1 MNNYLKEVELS
12 EEQKALYD
20 LMENTRKNI
29 FITGKAGT
37 GKSYLLKYFKEHTKK
52 DVLYTAPTGIAAI
65 NVGAVT
71 IHSAFGFDNLK
82 DGVKFFRLS
91 REKIDILRNLEVLII
106 DEISMVRVDVL
117 EQDDKIFQFYN
128 YTDKPFG
135 GKQVIM
141 FGDIFQLP
149 PIVKTKEEKICF
161 SDKYGDVYFLIQMFI
176 VMEVL
181 RLKN

>member
-1 MNNYLKEVELS
+1 MYNYIKEIELS

-20 LMENTRKNI
+20 LMENTRNNM

-52 DVLYTAPTGIAAI
+52 NVLYTAPTGIAAI
-65 NVGAVT
+65 NIGAVT

-82 DGVKFFRLS
+82 DGTKYFRLS
-91 REKIDILRNLEVLII
+91 LEKVDILRNLEVLII

-117 EQDDKIFQFYN
+117 EQIDKILQFYN
-128 YTDKPFG
+128 RTNKPFG
-135 GKQVIM
+135 GKQVIV

-149 PIVKTKEEKICF
+149 PIVKTREEQTCF
-161 SDKYGDVYFLIQMFI
+161 LEKYGDVYFF
-176 VMEVL
+176 
-181 RLKN
+181 NSNA